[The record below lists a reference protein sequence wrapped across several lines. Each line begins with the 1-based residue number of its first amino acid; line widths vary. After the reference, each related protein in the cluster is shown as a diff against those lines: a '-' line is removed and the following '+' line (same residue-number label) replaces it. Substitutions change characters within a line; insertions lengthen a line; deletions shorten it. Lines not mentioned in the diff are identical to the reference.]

1 MCAIGSVSE
10 TMRATLWSAGSW
22 GETGSPVAVSR
33 QVARASQAGKASSP
47 QSISSLGQTPIALWE
62 VRRPS
67 TPTIVV
73 PHRAGRDGGLNP
85 SLDVPDGVTLSWLG
99 PVRHHEFVAY
109 IPQMRTHRAA
119 RALS

>member
-1 MCAIGSVSE
+1 
-10 TMRATLWSAGSW
+10 MRATHGRRDP
-22 GETGSPVAVSR
+22 GRR
-33 QVARASQAGKASSP
+33 QVAESPCPAKLRVLSQARKASSP

-85 SLDVPDGVTLSWLG
+85 SLDVPNGVTHSRLG
-99 PVRHHEFVAY
+99 PVRHHEFLAY

-119 RALS
+119 RALN